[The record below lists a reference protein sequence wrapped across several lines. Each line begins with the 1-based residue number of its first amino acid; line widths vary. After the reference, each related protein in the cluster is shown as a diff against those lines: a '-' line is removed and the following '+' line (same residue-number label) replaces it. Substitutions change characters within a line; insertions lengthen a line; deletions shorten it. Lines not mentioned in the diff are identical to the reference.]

1 MSSITAI
8 ANIALAELGADL
20 IIDIDDGS
28 RNAKIC
34 KARYPDVR
42 DAVLRSHPWN
52 CATFRFSL
60 PAEGTAPAFG
70 FSAQYPLPTEPYCLR
85 VLQLENPAIKWKVE
99 GRKILTNA
107 GSPLR
112 GLYIGLV
119 GEDFYDALLT
129 HAVAMRLGAAIA
141 YRLTTSQTQVERMSK
156 LFQDALREAR
166 SIDAQE
172 GSPDDLAD
180 SELLV
185 SRY

>member
-20 IIDIDDGS
+20 ILDTDDGT

-34 KARYPDVR
+34 KARYGDVR

-85 VLQLENPAIKWKVE
+85 VLRLEDAAVTWKIE
-99 GRKILTNA
+99 GRKILTDA

-112 GLYIGLV
+112 GLYIGRI
-119 GEDFYDALLT
+119 GEDLYDALLT
-129 HAVAMRLGAAIA
+129 HAIAMRLGAAIA
-141 YRLTTSQTQVERMSK
+141 YRLTNSQTQVERMNR
-156 LFQDALREAR
+156 LFQETLREAR

-172 GSPDDLAD
+172 GSPDDLAP
-180 SELLV
+180 SELLM
-185 SRY
+185 SRV